1 MLRIDSHNG
10 SVLFQTPFDQTVW
23 HNFAVAVDWN
33 ALTLQVFYS
42 QNVRTALL
50 ASDRGIVLEL
60 GQVQLQDRARAL
72 IDDARVAQLYMG
84 VRAAGNAGG
93 T

>member
-42 QNVRTALL
+42 QN
-50 ASDRGIVLEL
+50 GC
-60 GQVQLQDRARAL
+60 QLQA
-72 IDDARVAQLYMG
+72 VSG
-84 VRAAGNAGG
+84 VEDNSSAAKGANGQG
-93 T
+93 DFHIGMVKVRPS